1 MRRLKWLVVVWLI
14 LPLLYGCGSKEPAR
28 KPAGKAVKIAVSV
41 ADMERDGNQTIK
53 KTLTACKEGVD
64 ITWLDAKNDPQRQ
77 EKDLDELAKKEIKA
91 VILQVVDPVDGSGL
105 IRRLSRN
112 GIKVVALETLPPD
125 VPVDGYVASDHATAG
140 ELQARYL
147 LQLAQSRGAPVKTVV
162 LQGDKND
169 QAAIDIVSS
178 IKGVLQNR
186 PEVQMAV
193 VKAHPRGDPVLA
205 RATMEQ
211 VLEASSSRIDAVLAT
226 DSRLAGAAVEVLKE
240 RGLAGRVVTVGA
252 GADKQAY
259 KYLASGDHDAEVDLR
274 PDLLGQYA
282 CDAAVGLATTGY
294 WQYDRQVKSGNFS
307 VPAKITPVR
316 LITAKDLYL
325 LEERWG
331 KAGGGDQK
339 QNGKGDKGRSEKD
352 DQKNGQGDEGNS
364 DEKKDNNGGEDKS
377 EAGKEQG
384 GKNAAGKRTTL
395 KITTKEGKTV
405 EVQIDGEVKKIE
417 STEGG
422 KGGKKDGGRSE
433 GTAGR

>member
-1 MRRLKWLVVVWLI
+1 VRCLKWLVVAWLI

-28 KPAGKAVKIAVSV
+28 KPAEKAVKIAVSV

-77 EKDLDELAKKEIKA
+77 EKDLDELAKQEVKA
-91 VILQVVDPVDGSGL
+91 VILQAVDPVAGSGL
-105 IRRLSRN
+105 VRKLTRK

-125 VPVDGYVASDHATAG
+125 VPVDGYVASDHTMAG

-147 LQLAQSRGAPVKTVV
+147 LRLAQGRSVPLKTVV
-162 LQGDKND
+162 LQGEKND
-169 QAAIDIVSS
+169 QVAVDIVSS

-186 PEVQMAV
+186 PEVQMVAV
-193 VKAHPRGDPVLA
+193 RDHPRGDPALA

-211 VLEASSSRIDAVLAT
+211 VLEAGGGRIDAVLAT

-240 RGLAGRVVTVGA
+240 HGLAGRVVTVGA

-259 KYLASGDHDAEVDLR
+259 QELKAGDHDAEVDLR

-331 KAGGGDQK
+331 KTDGGDQK
-339 QNGKGDKGRSEKD
+339 QDDKGDEGGSKKD
-352 DQKNGQGDEGNS
+352 EQKNGRGDEGNG
-364 DEKKDNNGGEDKS
+364 DKKKDNNGGEDKG
-377 EAGKEQG
+377 EPGKGQG
-384 GKNAAGKRTTL
+384 NKGAAGKRTTL
-395 KITTKEGKTV
+395 KITTTEGKTV

-417 STEGG
+417 SAEGG
-422 KGGKKDGGRSE
+422 NRGKESSGRSE
-433 GTAGR
+433 